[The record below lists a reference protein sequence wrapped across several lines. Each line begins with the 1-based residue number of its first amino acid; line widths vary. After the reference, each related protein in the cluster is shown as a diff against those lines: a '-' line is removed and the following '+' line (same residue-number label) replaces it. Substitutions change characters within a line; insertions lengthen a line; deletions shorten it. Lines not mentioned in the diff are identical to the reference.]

1 MNSIRDQEASIGRH
15 NDLELHDIRHEADST
30 SGIARLE
37 RTDAPSL
44 HSGTESR
51 RSAQHRRR
59 AILTVLA
66 SFVLTF
72 TGCGLNFAF
81 GVYQEL
87 YETLPGPFAH
97 ASPGTIDLIGTL
109 AASLMT
115 IGAPLAS
122 AWTKVYT
129 PRTVTLIGGTLL
141 LLANTLASLS
151 TQLWHFLLAQGVLLG
166 CATCLSYIPA
176 VTIAPGWFD
185 ARRGL
190 AMGIILSGTGVGG
203 VVWAPALRALNAAIG
218 FRNTLRLTGG
228 IGFALVSAAAMALE
242 WDPASAARIAAER
255 PSPPSRRPA
264 RRSRLFPALRST
276 LRTRIPLVN
285 WRIANSRLFVAE
297 AAGAALQAAAY
308 YTPVYFFSSYARSLG
323 YSAAAGASFIAA
335 SNASSAVGKVLLGYT
350 ADRAGR
356 LNTLLFCT
364 LGFGGNDRARAL
376 FVAFA
381 VLYGVFA
388 GAYVSLFPT
397 VLVELFGVQNFASVN
412 GFLYMVRGFGTLL
425 GTPVAGALIHSG
437 GARVAV
443 GFGRGGRAAGEYAK
457 SSVMVGALLAAAT
470 VSVLWVRLE
479 VGGVGRWKA

>member
-1 MNSIRDQEASIGRH
+1 
-15 NDLELHDIRHEADST
+15 
-30 SGIARLE
+30 
-37 RTDAPSL
+37 
-44 HSGTESR
+44 
-51 RSAQHRRR
+51 
-59 AILTVLA
+59 
-66 SFVLTF
+66 
-72 TGCGLNFAF
+72 
-81 GVYQEL
+81 
-87 YETLPGPFAH
+87 
-97 ASPGTIDLIGTL
+97 
-109 AASLMT
+109 MT

-122 AWTKVYT
+122 AWTKAYT

-141 LLANTLASLS
+141 LLANILASLS

-185 ARRGL
+185 TRRGL

-255 PSPPSRRPA
+255 PSPPSGSPRRS
-264 RRSRLFPALRST
+264 SRLFLALRS
-276 LRTRIPLVN
+276 IPLVN

-335 SNASSAVGKVLLGYT
+335 SNASSAAGKVLLGYT

-364 LGFGGNDRARAL
+364 LVSAATALGLWFPSTRAGQEGEGEGFGGNGRARAL

-443 GFGRGGRAAGEYAK
+443 GFGRGGRAAEEYAK

-479 VGGVGRWKA
+479 VGGVRWKA

>member
-1 MNSIRDQEASIGRH
+1 
-15 NDLELHDIRHEADST
+15 
-30 SGIARLE
+30 
-37 RTDAPSL
+37 
-44 HSGTESR
+44 
-51 RSAQHRRR
+51 
-59 AILTVLA
+59 
-66 SFVLTF
+66 
-72 TGCGLNFAF
+72 
-81 GVYQEL
+81 
-87 YETLPGPFAH
+87 
-97 ASPGTIDLIGTL
+97 
-109 AASLMT
+109 MT

-141 LLANTLASLS
+141 LLANTLASFS

-255 PSPPSRRPA
+255 PSPPSRRSP
-264 RRSRLFPALRST
+264 RQSRLFSALRSI

-335 SNASSAVGKVLLGYT
+335 SNASSAAGKVLLGYT

-364 LGFGGNDRARAL
+364 LVSAATALGLWFPSTRAGQEGEQEGFGGNGRARAL

-443 GFGRGGRAAGEYAK
+443 GFGRGGRAAEEYAK

-479 VGGVGRWKA
+479 VGGVRWKA

>member
-1 MNSIRDQEASIGRH
+1 M
-15 NDLELHDIRHEADST
+15 
-30 SGIARLE
+30 
-37 RTDAPSL
+37 
-44 HSGTESR
+44 
-51 RSAQHRRR
+51 
-59 AILTVLA
+59 
-66 SFVLTF
+66 
-72 TGCGLNFAF
+72 
-81 GVYQEL
+81 YQEL

-122 AWTKVYT
+122 AWTKAYT

-141 LLANTLASLS
+141 LLANILASLS

-185 ARRGL
+185 TRRGL
-190 AMGIILSGTGVGG
+190 AMGVILSGTGVGG

-228 IGFALVSAAAMALE
+228 IGFALISAAAIALE

-255 PSPPSRRPA
+255 PSSLPGSP
-264 RRSRLFPALRST
+264 RRSPRPFLALRS
-276 LRTRIPLVN
+276 IPLVN

-335 SNASSAVGKVLLGYT
+335 SNASSAAGKVLLGYT

-364 LGFGGNDRARAL
+364 LVSAATALGLWFPSTRAGQEGDGEGVSGNGRARAL

-397 VLVELFGVQNFASVN
+397 VLVELFGMQNFASVN

-443 GFGRGGRAAGEYAK
+443 GFGRGGRAAEEYAK

-479 VGGVGRWKA
+479 VGGVGRWKV

>member
-1 MNSIRDQEASIGRH
+1 
-15 NDLELHDIRHEADST
+15 
-30 SGIARLE
+30 
-37 RTDAPSL
+37 
-44 HSGTESR
+44 
-51 RSAQHRRR
+51 
-59 AILTVLA
+59 
-66 SFVLTF
+66 
-72 TGCGLNFAF
+72 
-81 GVYQEL
+81 
-87 YETLPGPFAH
+87 
-97 ASPGTIDLIGTL
+97 
-109 AASLMT
+109 MT

-228 IGFALVSAAAMALE
+228 IGFVLVSAAAMALE

-264 RRSRLFPALRST
+264 RRSRLFSVLGSA

-364 LGFGGNDRARAL
+364 LVSAATALGLWFPSTRAEQEGEGEGFGGEWPGARA
-376 FVAFA
+376 VRRVCGA
-381 VLYGVFA
+381 VWRVCGRVRESVPDGA
-388 GAYVSLFPT
+388 GGAVWGAEFRQRERIP
-397 VLVELFGVQNFASVN
+397 VHGARIWHAVGDAGCWGADPFGWGEGS
-412 GFLYMVRGFGTLL
+412 GWVREWRTG
-425 GTPVAGALIHSG
+425 SG
-437 GARVAV
+437 GVC
-443 GFGRGGRAAGEYAK
+443 E
-457 SSVMVGALLAAAT
+457 
-470 VSVLWVRLE
+470 E
-479 VGGVGRWKA
+479 

>member
-1 MNSIRDQEASIGRH
+1 
-15 NDLELHDIRHEADST
+15 
-30 SGIARLE
+30 
-37 RTDAPSL
+37 
-44 HSGTESR
+44 
-51 RSAQHRRR
+51 
-59 AILTVLA
+59 
-66 SFVLTF
+66 
-72 TGCGLNFAF
+72 
-81 GVYQEL
+81 
-87 YETLPGPFAH
+87 
-97 ASPGTIDLIGTL
+97 
-109 AASLMT
+109 MT

-141 LLANTLASLS
+141 LLANTLASFS

-185 ARRGL
+185 TRRGL

-255 PSPPSRRPA
+255 PSPPSRSP
-264 RRSRLFPALRST
+264 RRSHRLFSALRSI

-335 SNASSAVGKVLLGYT
+335 SNASSAAGKVLLGYT

-364 LGFGGNDRARAL
+364 LVSAATALGLWFPSTRAGQEGDGEGFGGNGRARAL

-397 VLVELFGVQNFASVN
+397 VLVELFGMQNFASVN

-443 GFGRGGRAAGEYAK
+443 GFGRGGRAAEEYAK

-479 VGGVGRWKA
+479 VGGVRWKA

>member
-1 MNSIRDQEASIGRH
+1 MSIYLPHFLLTNQKLTH
-15 NDLELHDIRHEADST
+15 T
-30 SGIARLE
+30 
-37 RTDAPSL
+37 P
-44 HSGTESR
+44 
-51 RSAQHRRR
+51 RR
-59 AILTVLA
+59 AILTVLV
-66 SFVLTF
+66 SFILTF

-122 AWTKVYT
+122 AWTKAYT

-141 LLANTLASLS
+141 LLANILASLS

-255 PSPPSRRPA
+255 PSPPSLQSL
-264 RRSRLFPALRST
+264 RRSTRLFSALRST

-335 SNASSAVGKVLLGYT
+335 SNASSAAGKVLLGYT

-364 LGFGGNDRARAL
+364 LVSAATALGLWFPSTRAGQEGEGVGDNGRARAL

-412 GFLYMVRGFGTLL
+412 GFLYMVRGFGALL
-425 GTPVAGALIHSG
+425 GTPVAGALIRSG
-437 GARVAV
+437 GARVTA
-443 GFGRGGRAAGEYAK
+443 GFGRGGRAAEEYAK

-479 VGGVGRWKA
+479 MGGMGRWKA

>member
-1 MNSIRDQEASIGRH
+1 M
-15 NDLELHDIRHEADST
+15 
-30 SGIARLE
+30 
-37 RTDAPSL
+37 
-44 HSGTESR
+44 
-51 RSAQHRRR
+51 
-59 AILTVLA
+59 
-66 SFVLTF
+66 
-72 TGCGLNFAF
+72 
-81 GVYQEL
+81 YQEL

-228 IGFALVSAAAMALE
+228 IGFVLVSAAAMALE

-264 RRSRLFPALRST
+264 RRSRLFSVLGSA

-364 LGFGGNDRARAL
+364 LVSAATALGLWFPSTRAEQEGEGEGFGGNGRARAL

-443 GFGRGGRAAGEYAK
+443 GFGSGGRAAEEYAK

>member
-1 MNSIRDQEASIGRH
+1 
-15 NDLELHDIRHEADST
+15 
-30 SGIARLE
+30 
-37 RTDAPSL
+37 
-44 HSGTESR
+44 
-51 RSAQHRRR
+51 
-59 AILTVLA
+59 
-66 SFVLTF
+66 
-72 TGCGLNFAF
+72 
-81 GVYQEL
+81 
-87 YETLPGPFAH
+87 
-97 ASPGTIDLIGTL
+97 
-109 AASLMT
+109 MT

-255 PSPPSRRPA
+255 PSPPSRSP
-264 RRSRLFPALRST
+264 RRSSRLSLAPRST

-335 SNASSAVGKVLLGYT
+335 SNASSAAGKVLLGYT

-364 LGFGGNDRARAL
+364 LVSAATALGLWFPSTRAGQEGEGVGGNGRARAL

-412 GFLYMVRGFGTLL
+412 GFLYPLTRRRPT
-425 GTPVAGALIHSG
+425 G
-437 GARVAV
+437 GW
-443 GFGRGGRAAGEYAK
+443 
-457 SSVMVGALLAAAT
+457 
-470 VSVLWVRLE
+470 SVLEHQNQNYAYCLYRFD
-479 VGGVGRWKA
+479 

>member
-1 MNSIRDQEASIGRH
+1 
-15 NDLELHDIRHEADST
+15 
-30 SGIARLE
+30 
-37 RTDAPSL
+37 
-44 HSGTESR
+44 
-51 RSAQHRRR
+51 
-59 AILTVLA
+59 
-66 SFVLTF
+66 
-72 TGCGLNFAF
+72 
-81 GVYQEL
+81 
-87 YETLPGPFAH
+87 
-97 ASPGTIDLIGTL
+97 
-109 AASLMT
+109 MT

-255 PSPPSRRPA
+255 PSAPSRRSP
-264 RRSRLFPALRST
+264 RRSRLSSALRST

-364 LGFGGNDRARAL
+364 LVSAVTALGLWFPSTRAGQEGEGEGFGGNGQARAL

-437 GARVAV
+437 GAKVAV
-443 GFGRGGRAAGEYAK
+443 GFGRGGRAAEEYAK

>member
-1 MNSIRDQEASIGRH
+1 MNSIRDREASIGRH
-15 NDLELHDIRHEADST
+15 NDLKLHDIRHEADST

-66 SFVLTF
+66 SFTLTF

-87 YETLPGPFAH
+87 YETLPGPFTH

-255 PSPPSRRPA
+255 PSPPSRSP
-264 RRSRLFPALRST
+264 RRSSRLSLAPRST

-335 SNASSAVGKVLLGYT
+335 SNASSAAGKVLLGYT

-364 LGFGGNDRARAL
+364 LVSAATALGLWFPSTRAGQEGEGVGGNGRARAL

-412 GFLYMVRGFGTLL
+412 GFLYPLTRRRPT
-425 GTPVAGALIHSG
+425 G
-437 GARVAV
+437 GW
-443 GFGRGGRAAGEYAK
+443 
-457 SSVMVGALLAAAT
+457 
-470 VSVLWVRLE
+470 SVLEHQNQNYAYCLYRFD
-479 VGGVGRWKA
+479 